1 MTAVQMR
8 RLLGRMF
15 GMLAG
20 MQTMTMREVR
30 MVAGCLVIA
39 RLGMLRCFAM
49 MLRGR
54 IEVLGCFV
62 VMVMN
67 FVLIAHGSLRYLLR
81 GSLHDRSEP
90 VHDSEKQCHL
100 RDPRRGI
107 GRRVPL
113 KASTK
118 FSPDTTLRYDFD
130 GRPVL
135 TASTAEIAA
144 SRRFEVA
151 PSSSSRPARSTSLF
165 FTDTPASRHFCLRA
179 AIFS

>member
-1 MTAVQMR
+1 MR
-8 RLLGRMF
+8 CLLG
-15 GMLAG
+15 GMLGVLARMQAMTVREMRMMAG
-20 MQTMTMREVR
+20 R
-30 MVAGCLVIA
+30 LVIA

-49 MLRGR
+49 VPGGR

-81 GSLHDRSEP
+81 GPLHDRSEP

-107 GRRVPL
+107 RRGATLQVNA
-113 KASTK
+113 KCAA
-118 FSPDTTLRYDFD
+118 DTTLRYDCV

-135 TASTAEIAA
+135 TVSSAAIAA
-144 SRRFEVA
+144 SRRFDVA

-165 FTDTPASRHFCLRA
+165 FTDTPASRHFCFRA
-179 AIFS
+179 AILS